1 MHSGISW
8 VLPVPVAAV
17 VRSMVLNS
25 VLSGIL
31 DDFSEHEVARLT
43 VGLIQMVLPLASI
56 EEGTCF

>member
-1 MHSGISW
+1 M
-8 VLPVPVAAV
+8 PVAAV

-25 VLSGIL
+25 VLSSIL

-43 VGLIQMVLPLASI
+43 VCLIQMVLALASI